1 MRYGLS
7 REEAEDV
14 FEDNN
19 DRKRSWIR
27 YRMRVEAGHEER
39 LAEGESIERKVKDE
53 DDIPF

>member
-1 MRYGLS
+1 MRYGLT

-14 FEDNN
+14 FEDHQ
-19 DRKRSWIR
+19 DGKRSSIR
-27 YRMRVEAGHEER
+27 WRMRLEAGHEER